1 MGLYN
6 RPGGPSLSDCGQ
18 TLLVW
23 AEKKLPP
30 SQAKETK
37 MERADDVR
45 GVLKTPAQFS
55 LFEATF

>member
-1 MGLYN
+1 MAKAFI
-6 RPGGPSLSDCGQ
+6 GQ
-18 TLLVW
+18 VVLASLLVW
-23 AEKKLPP
+23 AEKKLSP

-45 GVLKTPAQFS
+45 VVLKTPAQFS